1 MKKTLYFALV
11 FCMCFTASACTQEFD
26 KHSSCEPAQTSE
38 NFARSNVAQSTA
50 TKESTPEESPY
61 EALYLSQFHTF
72 TIGQTT
78 QEEVRKTVGE
88 PHDYWGFGYIR
99 DVYFTEDGHNVSLTY
114 QADGKDWVLESM
126 EVDLLPNDVD
136 CCEPKTTLTAE
147 EALSAIAQAEAEV
160 GDLAIKNATNLTQ
173 EQYLAHL
180 GEITNRAYMLLSE
193 RMKDGFCGDFSQHTA
208 LMNTNVFDG
217 ANYIISC
224 EDQETTGE
232 MLFFAFF
239 HPSKD
244 SDTAEITLYQ
254 FREGS
259 VALLQD
265 GAFTQFYP
273 TEQQLEIWNSLPT
286 EAELAAQKN
295 VTE

>member
-1 MKKTLYFALV
+1 MKKIL
-11 FCMCFTASACTQEFD
+11 TAAIILLIAAAGISVSLFVLAGTAGDSKLSANGNTE
-26 KHSSCEPAQTSE
+26 
-38 NFARSNVAQSTA
+38 
-50 TKESTPEESPY
+50 
-61 EALYLSQFHTF
+61 LSAA
-72 TIGQTT
+72 
-78 QEEVRKTVGE
+78 E
-88 PHDYWGFGYIR
+88 
-99 DVYFTEDGHNVSLTY
+99 VSLTPI
-114 QADGKDWVLESM
+114 G
-126 EVDLLPNDVD
+126 
-136 CCEPKTTLTAE
+136 EPKTTLTAE

-160 GDLAIKNATNLTQ
+160 GDLAIKNATTLTQ

-244 SDTAEITLYQ
+244 SNTAEITLYQ

-265 GAFTQFYP
+265 GAFTQLYP

-286 EAELAAQKN
+286 EAELAAQTN
-295 VTE
+295 ATE

>member
-1 MKKTLYFALV
+1 MKKILLVSVTLLIVAAGVSISLFVLADTGERSGLS
-11 FCMCFTASACTQEFD
+11 ASGSIEL
-26 KHSSCEPAQTSE
+26 SSAE
-38 NFARSNVAQSTA
+38 
-50 TKESTPEESPY
+50 
-61 EALYLSQFHTF
+61 
-72 TIGQTT
+72 
-78 QEEVRKTVGE
+78 
-88 PHDYWGFGYIR
+88 
-99 DVYFTEDGHNVSLTY
+99 VSLTPIGDS
-114 QADGKDWVLESM
+114 Q
-126 EVDLLPNDVD
+126 
-136 CCEPKTTLTAE
+136 TTLTTE

-180 GEITNRAYMLLSE
+180 GEITDRAYALLSE
-193 RMKDGFCGDFSQHTA
+193 RMKDGFCGDFSQYTA

-232 MLFFAFF
+232 MLFFMFF
-239 HPSKD
+239 HPNKD
-244 SDTAEITLYQ
+244 SDAAEITLYQ

-265 GAFTQFYP
+265 GAFTQLYP

-295 VTE
+295 ATE